1 MDEDI
6 FESIADLE
14 KRSDEVIERARL
26 QAVEL
31 RAEVERKLQALG
43 DELEHDYNL
52 PREQIERE
60 LEKRR
65 QQIFRD
71 FEARTRASL
80 TRLSADKR
88 EKIAPIIERVINTD
102 FTDYTDDD
110 GRLERRERPLSLF
123 SVNPWESVKSVATV
137 PLFFLAPCARR
148 CLTADG

>member
-31 RAEVERKLQALG
+31 RAEVERKLKALG
-43 DELEHDYNL
+43 DELERDYGL
-52 PREQIERE
+52 PREEIERE
-60 LEKRR
+60 MEKRR

-80 TRLSADKR
+80 AKLDADKR
-88 EKIAPIIERVINTD
+88 EKIAPIIERVIKA
-102 FTDYTDDD
+102 F
-110 GRLERRERPLSLF
+110 LESAHG
-123 SVNPWESVKSVATV
+123 N
-137 PLFFLAPCARR
+137 
-148 CLTADG
+148 

>member
-1 MDEDI
+1 MGEDI

-14 KRSDEVIERARL
+14 KRADEVIERARL

-88 EKIAPIIERVINTD
+88 EKIAPIIERVI
-102 FTDYTDDD
+102 
-110 GRLERRERPLSLF
+110 E
-123 SVNPWESVKSVATV
+123 A
-137 PLFFLAPCARR
+137 FLDSAH
-148 CLTADG
+148 GN

>member
-88 EKIAPIIERVINTD
+88 EKIAPIIERVIKA
-102 FTDYTDDD
+102 F
-110 GRLERRERPLSLF
+110 LESAHG
-123 SVNPWESVKSVATV
+123 N
-137 PLFFLAPCARR
+137 
-148 CLTADG
+148 